1 MMMDLRDRLSGWLA
15 YSIVALISIPFVL
28 WGIGEYFQGGNDAPV
43 ATVNGQEISAQA
55 LDHAYGQ
62 ERQRM
67 AQAFG
72 GSVPPDMLEGMG
84 IKRQVLDSLVLREV
98 LRQYAHE
105 QGLRVSDAEL
115 AAVLRGVPAF
125 QENGAF
131 SQQRYEQALGLQG
144 QTPVSFEADVRQDL
158 VLEQLQRGI
167 ASSAFGVDA
176 EIDGFLRLRGQ
187 SRGVEVYT
195 VPAAPRRQAIKP
207 DDAALQAYYA
217 GHTPDFRR
225 AERVRLEAIELS
237 VDTMAASMQPGEEDL
252 RRAYEDYLS
261 REQQRE
267 RREARHILITP
278 AADGD
283 MAAARKQA
291 EELRDRLA
299 KGEDFEALAKAFSKD
314 PGSAAEG
321 GRLGVV
327 ERGMMVEPFEKALF
341 ALKQGELSEPVQ
353 TEFGV
358 HLIRLDGIEQV
369 KPKSLDEVRDA
380 MLKDA
385 RHRMAE
391 ERFHDLTDRLATL
404 TYEQPDSLKPAA
416 EQLGLQVTTSGW
428 MTRDKGDGI
437 GSEAKVRG
445 AAFAP
450 EVLEQ
455 GRNSDLIDLGNNRG
469 VVVRVAEHEA
479 AADQPFEA
487 VRAEVERRVVE
498 QELARVVEG
507 DAASLREALARPGA
521 AEDTLARLGVSR
533 GFTGEIKRV
542 GEKAVDPAILRA
554 AFSAGRPAADAPLA
568 TSVRL
573 ATGDMAV
580 IRVLSV
586 TDGDPAA
593 VDASERLAIMDEM
606 RQNLGMNELS
616 AFIAHLRARA
626 EITQRQ
632 DL

>member
-15 YSIVALISIPFVL
+15 YAIVALISIPFVL
-28 WGIGEYFQGGNDAPV
+28 WGIGEYFQGGKDAPV
-43 ATVNGQEISAQA
+43 ATVNGQEISAQM
-55 LDHAYGQ
+55 LDQAYGQ

-84 IKRQVLDSLVLREV
+84 VKRQVLDSLILREV

-105 QGLRVSDAEL
+105 HGLRVSDAEL

-131 SQQRYEQALGLQG
+131 SQQRYEQVLGLQG
-144 QTPVSFEADVRQDL
+144 QNPLSFEADVRQDL

-167 ASSAFGVDA
+167 ALSSFGVDA
-176 EIDGFLRLRGQ
+176 EVDGFLRLRGQ
-187 SRGVEVYT
+187 SRAVEVYT
-195 VPAAPRRQAIKP
+195 IPATPRRAAIKP
-207 DDAALQAYYA
+207 DEAALQAYFTEHA
-217 GHTPDFRR
+217 QDFRR
-225 AERVRLEAIELS
+225 AERVRLDAIELS
-237 VDTMAASMQPGEEDL
+237 VEAMSGNMQPSEEDV

-278 AADGD
+278 PVDGD
-283 MAAARKQA
+283 MAAARKQMD
-291 EELRDRLA
+291 EIRERLT
-299 KGEDFEALAKAFSKD
+299 KGESFEALAKQYSQD
-314 PGSAAEG
+314 TGSAAEG
-321 GRLGVV
+321 GQLGMV

-341 ALKQGELSEPVQ
+341 ALKQGEVSEPVQ
-353 TEFGV
+353 TEFGF
-358 HLIRLDGIEQV
+358 HLIRLDRIEQV
-369 KPKSLDEVRDA
+369 KPKSLNEVRDA

-391 ERFHDLTDRLATL
+391 EQFHDLADRLATL
-404 TYEQPDSLKPAA
+404 AYEQPDSLKPAA
-416 EQLGLQVTTSGW
+416 EQLGLQVTSTAW
-428 MTRDKGDGI
+428 ITRDKGEGI
-437 GSEAKVRG
+437 GSNAKLRT
-445 AAFAP
+445 AAFGA

-455 GRNSDLIDLGNNRG
+455 GRNSDLIDLGDNH
-469 VVVRVAEHEA
+469 VAVVRVAEHEA

-487 VRAEVERRVVE
+487 VRAEVERRVIE
-498 QELARVVEG
+498 QELARVVEA
-507 DAASLREALARPGA
+507 DAGALRDALVRPGA
-521 AEDTLARLGVSR
+521 ADETLGKLGVTR
-533 GFTGEIKRV
+533 GFSGELKRM
-542 GEKAVDPAILRA
+542 GEQGIDPAILRA
-554 AFSAGRPAADAPLA
+554 AFAAGRPAADAPLA

-573 ATGDMAV
+573 ASGDMAV

-586 TDGDPAA
+586 KDGDPTA
-593 VDASERLAIMDEM
+593 VDASERLAITDEL
-606 RQNLGMNELS
+606 RQSLGMNELS

-632 DL
+632 DI